1 MLTWQKNSVEESLS
15 LQRPV
20 RWVFWERGFRS
31 KEALRER
38 ASQEEADHKSHRSKP
53 SNTRWQP
60 LCHLQGV
67 ISRLPCSSSTCHQK
81 SCRTLNQGQPSKQG
95 PGSTAGEQPCSTA
108 RIWGLS
114 HKDRLQGK
122 ALLHLGHTH
131 PRFPR
136 SPEGRYSS
144 LCLDHDNA
152 TQKSMLQPK
161 P

>member
-1 MLTWQKNSVEESLS
+1 MGLLGTRFPKEGSLRK
-15 LQRPV
+15 Q
-20 RWVFWERGFRS
+20 
-31 KEALRER
+31 AT
-38 ASQEEADHKSHRSKP
+38 QEEADHKSRRSKP

-67 ISRLPCSSSTCHQK
+67 ISRLPRSSSTCHQK

-108 RIWGLS
+108 RIWDKDSLS
-114 HKDRLQGK
+114 HKDRLRGK
-122 ALLHLGHTH
+122 ALLHMGHTH

-144 LCLDHDNA
+144 FCLDHDNA